1 LEVQVSSGQ
10 AAVPQVVDD
19 GRGVS
24 VHEAVPL
31 HVRVMHAVEVQVRP
45 VPWHVPSEQTS
56 LYVQAF
62 PSLHAAAVRQ
72 AQVPPALVQVYDVPP
87 QVAVWQAV
95 TAPHVVDVPALHAP
109 LARLAPQP

>member
-1 LEVQVSSGQ
+1 V
-10 AAVPQVVDD
+10 VPQVVDE
-19 GRGVS
+19 GLGVS
-24 VHEAVPL
+24 VQVLVPL
-31 HVRVMHAVEVQVRP
+31 QVRVRQSVEVQVTG
-45 VPWHVPSEQTS
+45 VPLQLPPEQVS
-56 LYVQAF
+56 PQVQAF